1 MYLYIYIYLFIYTY
15 VYYISHLYWFRS
27 FSVLFVKNLQVKVLV
42 SSTWQRDS
50 GQVAILS
57 GGGSG
62 HEPADAGM

>member
-1 MYLYIYIYLFIYTY
+1 M
-15 VYYISHLYWFRS
+15 
-27 FSVLFVKNLQVKVLV
+27 LV

-62 HEPADAGM
+62 HEPADAGMWGCLRLAGERDDITGIIKCHPFLGGHHQF